1 MSFDEDLLRAN
12 RSALTHAGVLY
23 AFSYEEVIRTRRV
36 PEMED
41 EGGSVA
47 VWVVLTGKVVVSANA
62 SKHFKG
68 AEESLER
75 ALLPFGDVLP
85 LKKTSKFLKV
95 DFVFCFELVE
105 SEAIR

>member
-1 MSFDEDLLRAN
+1 
-12 RSALTHAGVLY
+12 
-23 AFSYEEVIRTRRV
+23 
-36 PEMED
+36 
-41 EGGSVA
+41 
-47 VWVVLTGKVVVSANA
+47 VVLTGKVVVSANA

-85 LKKTSKFLKV
+85 LKTLKFLKV

>member
-12 RSALTHAGVLY
+12 RSALTHASVLY

-47 VWVVLTGKVVVSANA
+47 VWY
-62 SKHFKG
+62 
-68 AEESLER
+68 
-75 ALLPFGDVLP
+75 
-85 LKKTSKFLKV
+85 
-95 DFVFCFELVE
+95 
-105 SEAIR
+105 